1 MTEMIP
7 DITRPPGVVH
17 VDGWHL
23 GDRPHRF
30 LYGKRRE
37 VPRPAVD
44 VSVGII
50 AVQLDDGSIDD
61 GSVIEAPKV
70 FVDCGEDDS
79 LTPAQARQ
87 VARAIMGAVDG
98 LDGDDGLMA
107 EFRFFAHA
115 IWLLILCALL
125 WLLTY
130 ALTGPLFAYP
140 WSN

>member
-98 LDGDDGLMA
+98 LDGDDGPSSPRGRCPQRPQRITDKP
-107 EFRFFAHA
+107 F
-115 IWLLILCALL
+115 
-125 WLLTY
+125 TY
-130 ALTGPLFAYP
+130 STG
-140 WSN
+140 WRTQI

>member
-1 MTEMIP
+1 VIGRTGSC
-7 DITRPPGVVH
+7 TAS
-17 VDGWHL
+17 
-23 GDRPHRF
+23 
-30 LYGKRRE
+30 
-37 VPRPAVD
+37 AVRCRGRL
-44 VSVGII
+44 SMS
-50 AVQLDDGSIDD
+50 ASE
-61 GSVIEAPKV
+61 SSPCSSTMV

-115 IWLLILCALL
+115 IWLLILCTLL

-130 ALTGPLFAYP
+130 ALTGHCLRTPGRTEDRDDDPVSDVRFFVRLIWLANCGRGP
-140 WSN
+140 RTAGGRS